1 MTSAQPGDHEFLVER
16 NIEIPM
22 RDGTIL
28 RADVWRPKAEGK
40 YPVLIERT
48 PYDKTSSSESGQ
60 GAGEYYASHGY
71 VTVVQDVRGRF
82 ASDGDFYPFRD
93 DGDGERQDGYDTVE
107 WAAEQPWSNGNIG
120 TIGGSYSG
128 ATQYRMIGAQP
139 PHLKAQFVRQSAS
152 DYHREWVYR
161 SGAYEAGFN
170 TKWTITH
177 TASNARKYAA
187 PGIEDEAQSRME
199 NALENYLE
207 WVEKSPI
214 APFEPTEGL
223 HSWFNDWMKRPDYSD
238 YWDEFSIV
246 RTYDKVQV
254 PVHHIGSWYD
264 CFLRGTITNY
274 ESMRDNAPSD
284 EISAA
289 QRLTIGPWVHNPKP
303 ADMREAGAVDFGEN
317 TPIGW
322 METRRRWF
330 DHWLKGIDNGVD
342 SDKPVK
348 VFTMGENQWHEFDQ
362 WPPAEVEYTSFYFN
376 DSKSGSVDSLNDGG
390 LSVSSPV
397 AVTEPD
403 SYQSDPNNPVR
414 SFGGGH
420 LGEDFGPQDQ
430 RGYEDRV
437 LTYTTE
443 IMGEGIR
450 VTGPVKAVLH
460 ASSSAVDTDWVV
472 RVTDVHPDGTS
483 MLICDGILRGR
494 YRNSFEKPE
503 LLRPD
508 EVYEF
513 EVDLWATSHLFK
525 PGHRIRVAV
534 ASSSFPR
541 WDRNWQTGKNNAFE
555 SEGVVA
561 TNRVYKDAARPS
573 HILLP
578 LLK

>member
-1 MTSAQPGDHEFLVER
+1 
-16 NIEIPM
+16 
-22 RDGTIL
+22 
-28 RADVWRPKAEGK
+28 
-40 YPVLIERT
+40 
-48 PYDKTSSSESGQ
+48 
-60 GAGEYYASHGY
+60 
-71 VTVVQDVRGRF
+71 
-82 ASDGDFYPFRD
+82 
-93 DGDGERQDGYDTVE
+93 
-107 WAAEQPWSNGNIG
+107 
-120 TIGGSYSG
+120 
-128 ATQYRMIGAQP
+128 
-139 PHLKAQFVRQSAS
+139 
-152 DYHREWVYR
+152 
-161 SGAYEAGFN
+161 
-170 TKWTITH
+170 
-177 TASNARKYAA
+177 
-187 PGIEDEAQSRME
+187 
-199 NALENYLE
+199 
-207 WVEKSPI
+207 
-214 APFEPTEGL
+214 
-223 HSWFNDWMKRPDYSD
+223 
-238 YWDEFSIV
+238 
-246 RTYDKVQV
+246 
-254 PVHHIGSWYD
+254 
-264 CFLRGTITNY
+264 
-274 ESMRDNAPSD
+274 
-284 EISAA
+284 
-289 QRLTIGPWVHNPKP
+289 
-303 ADMREAGAVDFGEN
+303 
-317 TPIGW
+317 
-322 METRRRWF
+322 
-330 DHWLKGIDNGVD
+330 
-342 SDKPVK
+342 
-348 VFTMGENQWHEFDQ
+348 
-362 WPPAEVEYTSFYFN
+362 
-376 DSKSGSVDSLNDGG
+376 
-390 LSVSSPV
+390 VSSPV